1 MKNIVFPSLIIL
13 LFLVA
18 CSKNTI
24 KPLEPQGTRDIE
36 EVITLHEAT
45 NTNLPIVEESDP
57 TIVTH
62 ELKIGELTYGF
73 SNKGGGYLNYLDLGD
88 GVNQVSPY
96 YGRGWQGSLRD
107 QLHGHR
113 YNPTQA
119 GFRDH
124 AGAPV
129 EVELSEDKFYIPAF
143 NLPLYGDPQFDFTQY
158 EDLTSDFEGY
168 DDNDNSD
175 KDGLDEIGM
184 TQDDE
189 LRSEFDFS
197 ATYENATGLA
207 GGTIPV
213 LRYFCRYIYMREPK
227 AILQFGKKAV
237 KETGADVFVDQFHK
251 DDISWIIPGEQSST
265 DIDLAEIIFTGYG
278 IRLFTDNEYTTALWY
293 QDNQWHNASINA
305 FEGRGNEMEFEL
317 TPSTRGNETLL
328 QNSFLVLSQGTNP
341 DTDKAFA
348 VYTPMV
354 GKHNVM
360 PVVGIEKASGKV
372 IYREN
377 RSTRSFIFFSNV
389 IPSQIGIRNRFIM
402 DGMLAPGNGEE
413 GVVEAIEHETFILYG
428 TPNEILQAVQTIHQY
443 LIAN

>member
-1 MKNIVFPSLIIL
+1 MFKFLIAVVMLVFLS
-13 LFLVA
+13 
-18 CSKNTI
+18 CRKKDI
-24 KPLEPQGTRDIE
+24 KPAELNDTRDID
-36 EVITLHEAT
+36 EVINLLEAT
-45 NTNLPIVEESDP
+45 NTNSPIVEESDP
-57 TIVTH
+57 TMVTH
-62 ELKIGELTYGF
+62 ELRIGELTFGF
-73 SNKGGGYLNYLDLGD
+73 CNKGGGYLNYLDLGD
-88 GVNQVSPY
+88 GANQVYPD
-96 YGRGWQGSLRD
+96 YGKGWQGSLRD
-107 QLHGHR
+107 RLHGFR

-129 EVELSEDKFYIPAF
+129 EVELSENKFYIPAF

-158 EDLTSDFEGY
+158 EDLASDYVGY
-168 DDNDNSD
+168 NDNNNSD
-175 KDGLDEIGM
+175 KDGLAEIGM

-189 LRSEFDFS
+189 LRSEFDFT
-197 ATYENATGLA
+197 AMYENSTGLA

-227 AILQFGKKAV
+227 AILQFGENAV
-237 KETGADVFVDQFHK
+237 KETGADVLVGQFHK
-251 DDISWIIPGEQSST
+251 DDISRIIPGAQSST
-265 DIDLAEIIFTGYG
+265 NIDLAEIIFTGYG
-278 IRLFTDNEYTTALWY
+278 IRLFTDNGYTTALWY
-293 QDNQWHNASINA
+293 QDNQWQNASITE
-305 FEGRGNEMEFEL
+305 FEGRGNEMKFEL
-317 TPSTRGNETLL
+317 KPSTRGNETLL

-360 PVVGIEKASGKV
+360 PVVGTEKASGKV
-372 IYREN
+372 VYREN

-402 DGMLAPGNGEE
+402 DGLLAPGNGQE

-428 TPNEILQAVQTIHQY
+428 TPNEILQAVQTINQN
-443 LIAN
+443 LISG